1 MKMID
6 DDDDKA
12 LVFIWVL
19 PSLCLMF
26 IYMYMFVF
34 LISSQMYFPSSLTRF
49 PNSETA
55 KLFIFSSLPN
65 PLQVILVRQLR
76 NWCHLFLYLPGG
88 DDHGD
93 GERDDE
99 CADHGDY
106 NDHDSDDDDNDEI
119 QKWISLICS
128 SLSNYH
134 QNTICCVGL
143 R

>member
-1 MKMID
+1 
-6 DDDDKA
+6 
-12 LVFIWVL
+12 
-19 PSLCLMF
+19 
-26 IYMYMFVF
+26 
-34 LISSQMYFPSSLTRF
+34 MYFPSSLTRF
-49 PNSETA
+49 TKSETA
-55 KLFIFSSLPN
+55 KLSICSSLPN
-65 PLQVILVRQLR
+65 PICCYPQVYLVRQLR
-76 NWCHLFLYLPGG
+76 NWCHLCLLQGG

-119 QKWISLICS
+119 HKWISLICS

>member
-6 DDDDKA
+6 DDDNKA

-19 PSLCLMF
+19 PSAALCLML
-26 IYMYMFVF
+26 IYTSMFVF
-34 LISSQMYFPSSLTRF
+34 LISSQLYFPSSLTRF

-55 KLFIFSSLPN
+55 KLFIFSSLAN
-65 PLQVILVRQLR
+65 PICCPPQVILVRQLR
-76 NWCHLFLYLPGG
+76 NCCHLFLYLPGG

-119 QKWISLICS
+119 HKWI
-128 SLSNYH
+128 
-134 QNTICCVGL
+134 
-143 R
+143 